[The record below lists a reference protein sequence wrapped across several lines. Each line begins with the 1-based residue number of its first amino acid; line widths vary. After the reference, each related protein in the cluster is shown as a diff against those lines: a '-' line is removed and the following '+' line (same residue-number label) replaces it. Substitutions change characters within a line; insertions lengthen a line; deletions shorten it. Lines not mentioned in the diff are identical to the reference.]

1 MRARFPSGGA
11 PADFSGGSRPADG
24 IGGMGIFKRTKRRTG
39 TTVGGDLFTD
49 GERERVNALWRLTAL
64 PRDEFEATYGVLLGR
79 FWRYVSAA
87 PGEAWS
93 ALRSEALTCAVA
105 ALKARQARVLPRFA
119 AAEDAARLA
128 EVMSFAL
135 AAAVVAER
143 FGLVAGRASAPGWCP
158 LTADVPASATLV
170 GDPAP
175 TAYGAL
181 LLPRLAGDAGLAW
194 LGQEPAALTAL
205 AAYFGPGPS
214 ELRAIAEEAERRVG
228 HALDRSPVPP
238 GTTAQQPDGQ
248 TETAAGKD
256 RAEALVQ
263 PARIGGEGAGWRWIN
278 WARGGLRDGT
288 VPVNAEGG
296 WLHNIAG
303 EAYVVVPDGFEE
315 FAALEQVEA
324 KTVRN
329 RVARLGRHRERS
341 SGSGAANTFRAEL
354 ADGRRVD
361 GMVFPGELLWDDR
374 PPPEAAGKRGR
385 RRR

>member
-1 MRARFPSGGA
+1 
-11 PADFSGGSRPADG
+11 
-24 IGGMGIFKRTKRRTG
+24 MGIFDRTKKTQPA
-39 TTVGGDLFTD
+39 TTVGGDLFAD
-49 GERERVNALWRLTAL
+49 AERERVDALWRLTAL
-64 PRDEFEATYGVLLGR
+64 PRDEFEATYGVLLAR

-87 PGEAWS
+87 TGEAWS

-105 ALKARQARVLPRFA
+105 ALRARQARVIPRFA

-143 FGLVAGRASAPGWCP
+143 FGLVAGRAAAPGWCP
-158 LTADVPASATLV
+158 LTADVPASATLS

-175 TAYGAL
+175 ASYGAL

-194 LGQEPAALTAL
+194 LAQEPVALAAL

-214 ELRAIAEEAERRVG
+214 ELRAIAQEAARRVG
-228 HALDRSPVPP
+228 LALERSP
-238 GTTAQQPDGQ
+238 GAAETAGQPEPQ
-248 TETAAGKD
+248 PETAAGKD
-256 RAEALVQ
+256 GAEAAGQ

-278 WARGGLRDGT
+278 WVRDGLRGGT
-288 VPVNAEGG
+288 IAVNAAGG

-303 EAYVVVPDGFEE
+303 EAYVVVPDGFEA
-315 FAALEQVEA
+315 FAAIEEVEPS
-324 KTVRN
+324 TVKN

-354 ADGRRVD
+354 ADGRRVE
-361 GMVFPGELLWDDR
+361 GMVFPGDLVWDDD
-374 PPPEAAGKRGR
+374 PPAEADGALGR